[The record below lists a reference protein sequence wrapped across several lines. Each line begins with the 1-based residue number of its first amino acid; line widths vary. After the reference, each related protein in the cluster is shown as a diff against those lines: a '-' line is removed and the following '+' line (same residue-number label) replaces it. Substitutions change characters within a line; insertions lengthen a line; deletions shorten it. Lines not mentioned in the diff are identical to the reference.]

1 MWKLLLVPVL
11 LYAAVVL
18 FLFLAQ
24 ASILFPTRSVLP
36 AGPPP
41 PLAERWT
48 LDTPSGE
55 RLHGLHVP
63 PSRRAEGP
71 RLLLLGFGGNAW
83 NAESAAA
90 YLHELFP
97 EAHVVA
103 FHYRGYPPSAGSPS
117 AAALQADA
125 LAVHDFARQRLGPG
139 CTVAAGFS
147 IGSGAAAHV
156 AANRPLDGAI
166 LVTPFDSLAR
176 VAAGHYP
183 WLPVRLVFR
192 HEMEPAR
199 DLAASRVPVAILV
212 AGRDTLIPP
221 ERTDALRRSV
231 ANLVFDRTIG
241 GAAHN
246 DIYDRPDFREA
257 MREALEKISSFLPCS
272 SGTGVVQAHS
282 RVDPPGADAI
292 GEDRP

>member
-11 LYAAVVL
+11 LYAAAVL
-18 FLFLAQ
+18 LLFFAQ
-24 ASILFPTRSVLP
+24 ASILFPTRAVLP

-41 PLAERWT
+41 PSAERWT
-48 LDTPSGE
+48 LDAPSGE

-63 PSRRAEGP
+63 PTRESGGG
-71 RLLLLGFGGNAW
+71 RLLVLGFGGNAW

-90 YLHELFP
+90 YLHDLFP

-103 FHYRGYPPSAGSPS
+103 FHYRGYAPSAGSPS

-125 LAVHDFARQRLGPG
+125 LLVHDLARERLAPERV
-139 CTVAAGFS
+139 VAAGFS
-147 IGSGAAAHV
+147 IGSGAAAHL
-156 AANRPLDGAI
+156 AAHRPLDGAI

-199 DLAASRVPVAILV
+199 DLAANRVPVAILA

-231 ANLVFDRTIG
+231 ANLVFDRTIA

-257 MREALEKISSFLPCS
+257 MREALQEF
-272 SGTGVVQAHS
+272 
-282 RVDPPGADAI
+282 
-292 GEDRP
+292 